1 MNKHEPVVI
10 EKYDIKISNFSVIM
24 THSGIGNM
32 SLVQMILASVKKK
45 RLGIANLKTYSTF
58 IGTPLL
64 CTKSTE
70 CQIETSIVVY
80 KLRECI
86 TAQKDKHGLIV
97 YMY

>member
-10 EKYDIKISNFSVIM
+10 EKYDIKISNFSVTM

-32 SLVQMILASVKKK
+32 SLVHMILASVKKK

-58 IGTPLL
+58 IGTTLL

-70 CQIETSIVVY
+70 CQI
-80 KLRECI
+80 
-86 TAQKDKHGLIV
+86 
-97 YMY
+97 

>member
-1 MNKHEPVVI
+1 
-10 EKYDIKISNFSVIM
+10 M

-32 SLVQMILASVKKK
+32 SLVQMILASVKK

-58 IGTPLL
+58 LGTPLL

-86 TAQKDKHGLIV
+86 TAQKDKYVLMV

>member
-1 MNKHEPVVI
+1 
-10 EKYDIKISNFSVIM
+10 
-24 THSGIGNM
+24 M

-58 IGTPLL
+58 IGTPL

-70 CQIETSIVVY
+70 CQIETSIVVH

-86 TAQKDKHGLIV
+86 TAQKDKHVIMV